1 MAYLGETFN
10 ANDHEAW
17 GQKDSVR
24 IIPDGRYLAQI
35 VASDIVDTKSGNGQ
49 RLIWTVDLL
58 DGQFAGH
65 RIYDSINTR
74 NPSAKAV
81 EVGRSRL
88 SMVALSLG
96 IPTLDDSSDLHGIPF
111 WAHVG
116 TKDERNEVTYYER
129 REAEPSR
136 SRPAP
141 PSLSASSLAPSA
153 KPWDRRQ

>member
-1 MAYLGETFN
+1 MAYLGATFN
-10 ANDHEAW
+10 ANDHKAW

-24 IIPDGRYLAQI
+24 VIPDGRYLAQI
-35 VASDIVDTKSGNGQ
+35 VASDVVDTKSGNGQ

-65 RIYDSINTR
+65 RIYDSINTH
-74 NPSAKAV
+74 NPSVKTV

-96 IPTLDDSSDLHGIPF
+96 IATLDDSSDLHGIPF
-111 WAHVG
+111 WAHVS
-116 TKDERNEVTYYER
+116 TKDERNEITYYER
-129 REAEPSR
+129 REAEPTR
-136 SRPAP
+136 ARAAP
-141 PSLSASSLAPSA
+141 PSSSPSNLAPSV